1 MPDLNLYRQEIVT
14 TSISDVPD
22 RVGGDIW
29 PSNPQQVIL
38 SLMAPPV
45 QGGNSGLRLP
55 FVNLDLVV
63 SLLDRFYLG
72 RQKPGRIGIPGGQ
85 HLKNSEPTSK
95 SIKCGGLNNLSPCA
109 VFTLYN

>member
-45 QGGNSGLRLP
+45 QGVERPKNMGLLKIRIS
-55 FVNLDLVV
+55 NIIS
-63 SLLDRFYLG
+63 SLYSNF
-72 RQKPGRIGIPGGQ
+72 
-85 HLKNSEPTSK
+85 E
-95 SIKCGGLNNLSPCA
+95 
-109 VFTLYN
+109 